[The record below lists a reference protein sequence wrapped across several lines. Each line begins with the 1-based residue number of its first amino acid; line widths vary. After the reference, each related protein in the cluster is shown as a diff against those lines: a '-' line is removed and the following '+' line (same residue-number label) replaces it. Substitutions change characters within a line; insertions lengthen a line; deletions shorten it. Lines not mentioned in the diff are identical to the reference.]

1 MLHRTRHL
9 FIRLAKL
16 AVMFAPYDKRP
27 PASTFSQRWKA
38 VGSRAAC
45 ASSAILRPC
54 SMTVRSASTTTPFTP
69 TARQA
74 CECALEF
81 LGGTSFDD
89 LNLQVQFTNGV
100 LGLPKLHGYV
110 RIVAVAHDADALPVR
125 AIAETPNAQR
135 NGGGANLR
143 RIGRPLTWT
152 GIAGAPHEND
162 RAH

>member
-1 MLHRTRHL
+1 
-9 FIRLAKL
+9 
-16 AVMFAPYDKRP
+16 
-27 PASTFSQRWKA
+27 
-38 VGSRAAC
+38 
-45 ASSAILRPC
+45 
-54 SMTVRSASTTTPFTP
+54 MTVRSASTTTPFTP

-81 LGGTSFDD
+81 LGGTSLDD